1 MPRARLMA
9 AYQIPSRQRPSQA
22 ALVPQIRRAVH
33 SWRSGGYE
41 GATDTTRTL
50 LRHWFETD
58 HEIDGEDWLYYYCQR
73 EAIETVIYLR
83 EVLRKT
89 SLYELAREFD
99 VEGRVMLNPAQDRWP
114 RYVCKMATGS
124 GKTKVMSLAIV
135 WSYFNAQFET
145 ERRGDYTQT
154 FALLAPNVIVYQ
166 RLLDD
171 FGDGRIFRADPLIPK
186 QWASDWHFSVRTRD
200 DPYQSSTRGT
210 LYLTNIHQ
218 LYESRGKRSRTVE
231 PRAISAV
238 LGALPS
244 ASPDGAGLRFRN
256 ELASHGELM
265 VLNDEA
271 HHVHDD
277 DLEWYRTIE
286 RLYDDL
292 GDDRGGGLRLQLDFS
307 ATPKHDNGR
316 LFDQI
321 VVDYPIAQAV
331 EDGIVKRPI
340 LGELSGDLEYTS
352 ENAAD
357 RHRDKLNAGIR
368 KWQEVRE
375 ALKDVDRNPLLFI
388 MTEDT
393 KSADQIGE
401 WLATQPDFSE
411 QSVLTIHTNRS
422 GEISEAVGKQK
433 ELDVLRDAARQV
445 DAPDNPY
452 RAIVSVL
459 MLREGW
465 DVRNVCV
472 IVALR
477 SYSAKSQILPEQTL
491 GRGLRRMW
499 PVAHGDDREQLIVI
513 EHEAFRAFWDR
524 ELGGEGLDIPW
535 QPVDSLK
542 YGLET
547 VRVDP
552 DKLQYDI
559 AIPELSAGLHARV
572 PRWDELVVDQP
583 PPQPFTIQLR
593 LDEDPIH
600 YVGRD
605 WLTLEVV
612 DEDEFERDFPADA
625 ARYLNHVAR
634 MVLRECRLANLSD
647 GFAQI
652 APRMQRYI
660 EERMFED
667 RVSLTDARVMARLN
681 RGDASRWL
689 FEVFVR
695 ALRQLS
701 FEQREVE
708 FADRW
713 LRVSEAEPFATSRQ
727 TAKCEKTVF
736 NLVPCDS
743 GLERRFARWLDQGAT
758 DVEAFAK
765 NEAPVRFTVPYVS
778 AAGGLRSYRPDF
790 LVRAADG
797 MLVIE
802 TKGVETIDVAHKDR
816 RIEQWCRNATALSGV
831 EWRYLKVSQELF
843 DSTAWDSIATL
854 ERGTALAGGGS

>member
-1 MPRARLMA
+1 MPSARLMQ
-9 AYQIPSRQRPSQA
+9 AYQIPAQQRQSKA
-22 ALVPQIRRAVH
+22 ALVPAIRRAVH
-33 SWRSGGYE
+33 TWRSRGYD
-41 GATDTTRTL
+41 GATHTSKAL

-58 HEIDGEDWLYYYCQR
+58 HEIDGQEWLYYYCQR
-73 EAIETVIYLR
+73 EAIETIIYLR
-83 EVLRKT
+83 EVMRMK
-89 SLYELAREFD
+89 SLYALARQFD
-99 VEGRVMLNPAQDRWP
+99 TEQRVMVNPAQDRWP

-135 WSYFNAQFET
+135 WSYFNAQFESD
-145 ERRGDYTQT
+145 RRADYSQT

-171 FGDGRIFRADPLIPK
+171 FGHGAIFRTDPLIPK
-186 QWASDWHFSVRTRD
+186 AWAADWNFSVRTRD

-218 LYESRGKRSRTVE
+218 LYESRGKRRRAAE
-231 PRAISAV
+231 PAAISAV
-238 LGALPS
+238 LGAPPS
-244 ASPDGAGLRFRN
+244 AAADGSGLRFRS

-286 RLYDDL
+286 RLHDEL
-292 GDDRGGGLRLQLDFS
+292 GGGLRLQLDFS

-340 LGELSGDLEYTS
+340 LGELSGDLEYAS
-352 ENAAD
+352 DNAAD
-357 RHRDKLNAGIR
+357 RHHDKLAAGIR
-368 KWQEVRE
+368 KWKEVRE
-375 ALKDVDRNPLLFI
+375 KLDGVGRNPLLFV
-388 MTEDT
+388 MAEDT
-393 KSADQIGE
+393 KAADQIGE

-411 QSVLTIHTNRS
+411 ESVLIIHTNRR
-422 GEISEAVGKQK
+422 GQISEAWSRRD
-433 ELDVLRDAARQV
+433 ELDALREASRRV
-445 DAPDNPY
+445 DEPDNPY

-513 EHEAFRAFWDR
+513 EHEAFRSLWAD
-524 ELGGEGLDIPW
+524 ELGEEGLDIPW
-535 QPVDSLK
+535 EPIKSLK
-542 YGLET
+542 YGMET

-559 AIPELSAGLHARV
+559 EIPELTAGLHART
-572 PRWDELVVDQP
+572 PRWGDLIVDQRP
-583 PPQPFTIQLR
+583 PEPFTIQLR
-593 LDEDPIH
+593 LDEDPIR
-600 YVGRD
+600 YTGRD
-605 WLTLEVV
+605 WLTLEIV
-612 DEDEFERDFPADA
+612 DEDEFEREFPADA

-660 EERMFED
+660 EQRMFD
-667 RVSLTDARVMARLN
+667 GPVSMTQTPVMARLN
-681 RGDASRWL
+681 RGDATRWL

-695 ALRQLS
+695 ALRELS

-713 LRVSEAEPFATSRQ
+713 LRVSAAEPFATSRQ
-727 TAKCEKTVF
+727 TLQAEKTVF

-743 GLERRFARWLDQGAT
+743 ELERRFARWLDQGAS

-765 NEAPVRFTVPYVS
+765 NEAAVKFTVPYIS
-778 AAGGLRSYRPDF
+778 AAGGLRNYRPDF
-790 LVRAADG
+790 LVRASG
-797 MLVIE
+797 GLFVIE
-802 TKGVETIDVAHKDR
+802 TKGIETIDVARKDK
-816 RIEQWCRNATALSGV
+816 RIEQWRRDATELSGV
-831 EWRYLKVSQELF
+831 EWRYLKVTQELF
-843 DSTAWDSIATL
+843 DSTPWDSVGTL
-854 ERGTALAGGGS
+854 QRGVGLAVGE

>member
-1 MPRARLMA
+1 MPSARLMQ
-9 AYQIPSRQRPSQA
+9 AYQIPAQQRQSKA
-22 ALVPQIRRAVH
+22 ALVPAIRRAVH
-33 SWRSGGYE
+33 TWRSRGYD
-41 GATDTTRTL
+41 GATHTSKAL

-58 HEIDGEDWLYYYCQR
+58 HEIGGQEWLYYYCQR
-73 EAIETVIYLR
+73 EAIETIIYLR
-83 EVLRKT
+83 EVMRMR
-89 SLYELAREFD
+89 SLYALAPQFD
-99 VEGRVMLNPAQDRWP
+99 IEQRVMVNPAQDRWP

-135 WSYFNAQFET
+135 WSYFNAQFES
-145 ERRGDYTQT
+145 ERRADYSQT

-171 FGDGRIFRADPLIPK
+171 FGHGAIFRTDPLIPK
-186 QWASDWHFSVRTRD
+186 AWAADWNFSVRTRD

-218 LYESRGKRSRTVE
+218 LYESRGKRRRTVE
-231 PRAISAV
+231 PAAISAV
-238 LGALPS
+238 LGAPPS
-244 ASPDGAGLRFRN
+244 TAADGSGLRFRS

-286 RLYDDL
+286 RLHDEL
-292 GDDRGGGLRLQLDFS
+292 GDDLRLQLDFS

-340 LGELSGDLEYTS
+340 LGELSGDLEYAS
-352 ENAAD
+352 DNAAD
-357 RHRDKLNAGIR
+357 RHHDKLAAGIR
-368 KWQEVRE
+368 KWKEVRE
-375 ALKDVDRNPLLFI
+375 KLDGVGRNPLLFV
-388 MTEDT
+388 MAEDT
-393 KSADQIGE
+393 RAADQIGE

-411 QSVLTIHTNRS
+411 ESVLIIHTNRR
-422 GEISEAVGKQK
+422 GEISEAASRQR
-433 ELDVLRDAARQV
+433 ELDALREASRRV
-445 DAPDNPY
+445 DEPDNPY

-513 EHEAFRAFWDR
+513 EHEAFRSLWAEELR
-524 ELGGEGLDIPW
+524 EEGLDIPW
-535 QPVDSLK
+535 EPVNALK

-559 AIPELSAGLHARV
+559 AIPELTAGLHART
-572 PRWDELVVDQP
+572 PRWGDLSVDQP
-583 PPQPFTIQLR
+583 PPEPFTIQLR
-593 LDEDPIH
+593 LDEDPIR
-600 YVGRD
+600 YTGRD
-605 WLTLEVV
+605 WLTLEIV
-612 DEDEFERDFPADA
+612 DEDEFEREFPADA

-652 APRMQRYI
+652 APRMQWYI
-660 EERMFED
+660 EQRMFD
-667 RVSLTDARVMARLN
+667 GPVSMTQTPVMARLN
-681 RGDASRWL
+681 RGDATRWL

-695 ALRQLS
+695 ALRELS

-713 LRVSEAEPFATSRQ
+713 LRVSAAEPFATSRQ
-727 TAKCEKTVF
+727 TLQAEKTVF

-743 GLERRFARWLDQGAT
+743 ELERRFARWLDQGAS

-765 NEAPVRFTVPYVS
+765 NEAAVKFTVPYIS
-778 AAGGLRSYRPDF
+778 AAGGLRNYRPDF
-790 LVRAADG
+790 LVRASG
-797 MLVIE
+797 GLFVIE
-802 TKGVETIDVAHKDR
+802 TKGIETIDVARKDK
-816 RIEQWCRNATALSGV
+816 RIEQWRRDATELSGA
-831 EWRYLKVSQELF
+831 EWRYLKVTQELF
-843 DSTAWDSIATL
+843 DSTPWDSIWTL
-854 ERGTALAGGGS
+854 QRGVGLAVGE